1 MSEIISDEV
10 KKVWPKSAPSISNIN
25 KYVEKYKNE
34 VIVIKYGGN
43 VLIDREVFNNFIVD
57 IGILHKLGL
66 SIIVVHGGGPRIK
79 RELDKSNIS
88 SKFIKGLRVTDK
100 KIINIVENVLIDFN
114 KDIVNS
120 LKLQGSNATSIH
132 TKEKNIISVKPEDEE
147 LGFVGI
153 PEKIN
158 MYILNELIKKK
169 EIPVIAPLGI
179 GKDNQSY
186 NINGDTAA
194 GAIAKSLKSRR
205 LLLMTNVEGVYD
217 NNKKLISELCVNEEF
232 VSGTYKGNPDL
243 AQFDLKLGYTAADF
257 IQMLALININVV
269 GIEPK
274 KDILF
279 EQSGTL
285 DSVISSIASYY
296 GYFWFIDPKTM
307 TIKFVNTVA
316 LILKDEKSLG
326 PDLVAH
332 NLKRLQNF
340 AWWTYEYGL
349 IKNNGEADKFR
360 RINNDIKYE
369 IYGSGIISSYDEV
382 MNVIKCS
389 KGESERS
396 KFLPYNIEEIAM
408 TCFDYSEIQDRYY
421 VIDSMDH
428 LYESFKRDQD
438 IFWFEG

>member
-100 KIINIVENVLIDFN
+100 KIIKIVENVLIDFN

-158 MYILNELIKKK
+158 TDILNGSIIKK

-205 LLLMTNVEGVYD
+205 LLLMTNVEGVLD
-217 NNKKLISELCVNEEF
+217 NEKKLISE
-232 VSGTYKGNPDL
+232 
-243 AQFDLKLGYTAADF
+243 
-257 IQMLALININVV
+257 
-269 GIEPK
+269 
-274 KDILF
+274 
-279 EQSGTL
+279 
-285 DSVISSIASYY
+285 ISS
-296 GYFWFIDPKTM
+296 KKVM
-307 TIKFVNTVA
+307 
-316 LILKDEKSLG
+316 E
-326 PDLVAH
+326 
-332 NLKRLQNF
+332 
-340 AWWTYEYGL
+340 L
-349 IKNNGEADKFR
+349 IKNETISGGMIPKINTCLDAVVNGVRGVVIMDGRKPHS
-360 RINNDIKYE
+360 ILNE
-369 IYGSGIISSYDEV
+369 IFSDTGAGTLI
-382 MNVIKCS
+382 
-389 KGESERS
+389 R
-396 KFLPYNIEEIAM
+396 
-408 TCFDYSEIQDRYY
+408 
-421 VIDSMDH
+421 
-428 LYESFKRDQD
+428 
-438 IFWFEG
+438 